1 LTEPATL
8 HDGADKLAQA
18 KLKQEQREQGIRAQA
33 IQEGMRKATA
43 DIELRLGK
51 QALESGPLL
60 AAHAKELD
68 RRDALHATALE
79 IRDREESKHVKAGWW
94 KGFSHGLMLCVPAA
108 ALAFLAAFLV
118 IDAGQKAAFDAAS
131 QSSQQGFITG
141 AATRS
146 QEP

>member
-1 LTEPATL
+1 MTEPTALPET
-8 HDGADKLAQA
+8 GADRVAQA

-68 RRDALHATALE
+68 RRDADWAHKIEL
-79 IRDREESKHVKAGWW
+79 IRETGDRKANAKLW
-94 KGFSHGLMLCVPAA
+94 KGGVIGIIAGLL
-108 ALAFLAAFLV
+108 LAAGVLV
-118 IDAGQKAAFDAAS
+118 SSNLLVMNGTFDAS
-131 QSSQQGFITG
+131 ERFQFQRNVVDTLRDG
-141 AATRS
+141 A
-146 QEP
+146 Q